1 LISQVVSPAVSA
13 PQPTTQANYLESW
26 GSGDGH
32 LVKLRIIKPNRE
44 IPVNSIPKKYR
55 FDQSHGAAFTSQGK
69 PNQGYFFRISDD
81 FGQYLLTLLGDF
93 RRDMGYVNQLSF
105 YDLNNLSLDV
115 FGAEISDSV
124 EKTPNNNNYNIQDFS
139 GLDMGMTDNR
149 KEQFIQYVKNWKIKN
164 KPLIPDN
171 LKELRDKFN
180 RDFPKENI
188 LNLTLEDYALGNPEQ
203 NPDSFSHQIEFAT
216 KELGSVS
223 GGDAKKHGVYWS
235 KKKQGYEHSKHLSS
249 NPDEAF
255 LKIKNTLFNL
265 IEKVENYDFENLD
278 KIADQIGFNNNTL
291 RVKPL
296 SLYFP
301 DLFLPIAMPHHLD
314 EFLRLLKLPTP
325 QGTLT
330 KNRLLLEGL
339 RSIPEMQDFDT
350 WAMMRVFYNFRD
362 EQALVLSQSN
372 DEVVETSELT
382 SGIQPKYTIAD
393 LQQATSLEESQ
404 IDRILRTLDRKRQII
419 LTGPPGTGKTH
430 LAQNLANHLTSET
443 DGLIETI
450 QLHPAYTYEDFMQ
463 GLRPIADK
471 NGQLTYKMMPGRF
484 LDFCDRARQCH
495 SNSVLIIDEINRA
508 NLSAVFGELLYLL
521 EYRDRTIKLATSK
534 ASFSIPSNVYIIGTM
549 NTADRSIA
557 LVDHALRRRFAFIE
571 LAPDYSILKQ
581 WHEREQT
588 GFNPD
593 GLIAILEQINT
604 TINDKNY
611 AIGISFFL
619 TNNLNETIAD
629 IWQLEIYPYLEELFY
644 SNLEQIEPFQW
655 DTIKERIQRD
665 RPVSDA

>member
-1 LISQVVSPAVSA
+1 
-13 PQPTTQANYLESW
+13 
-26 GSGDGH
+26 
-32 LVKLRIIKPNRE
+32 
-44 IPVNSIPKKYR
+44 
-55 FDQSHGAAFTSQGK
+55 
-69 PNQGYFFRISDD
+69 
-81 FGQYLLTLLGDF
+81 
-93 RRDMGYVNQLSF
+93 M
-105 YDLNNLSLDV
+105 
-115 FGAEISDSV
+115 
-124 EKTPNNNNYNIQDFS
+124 
-139 GLDMGMTDNR
+139 
-149 KEQFIQYVKNWKIKN
+149 
-164 KPLIPDN
+164 
-171 LKELRDKFN
+171 
-180 RDFPKENI
+180 
-188 LNLTLEDYALGNPEQ
+188 
-203 NPDSFSHQIEFAT
+203 
-216 KELGSVS
+216 
-223 GGDAKKHGVYWS
+223 
-235 KKKQGYEHSKHLSS
+235 
-249 NPDEAF
+249 
-255 LKIKNTLFNL
+255 
-265 IEKVENYDFENLD
+265 
-278 KIADQIGFNNNTL
+278 
-291 RVKPL
+291 
-296 SLYFP
+296 
-301 DLFLPIAMPHHLD
+301 LD
-314 EFLRLLKLPTP
+314 EQRLRLIISAI
-325 QGTLT
+325 
-330 KNRLLLEGL
+330 N
-339 RSIPEMQDFDT
+339 
-350 WAMMRVFYNFRD
+350 
-362 EQALVLSQSN
+362 
-372 DEVVETSELT
+372 
-382 SGIQPKYTIAD
+382 
-393 LQQATSLEESQ
+393 
-404 IDRILRTLDRKRQII
+404 RKRQII

-430 LAQNLANHLTSET
+430 LAQNLANYLTSET

-619 TNNLNETIAD
+619 TDNLNETIAD

-644 SNLEQIEPFQW
+644 SNLEQIEAFQW